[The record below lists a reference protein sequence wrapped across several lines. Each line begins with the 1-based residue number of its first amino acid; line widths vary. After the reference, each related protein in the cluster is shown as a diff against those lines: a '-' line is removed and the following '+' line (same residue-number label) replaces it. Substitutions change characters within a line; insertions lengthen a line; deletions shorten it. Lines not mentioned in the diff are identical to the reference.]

1 MFNHEL
7 WFVLLK
13 NQGPEGK
20 NILASEN
27 NLGFALSLEGNS
39 LFVSTEK
46 FHHHGFELFSI
57 DFPVPVSIKLLH
69 EFFIDIGFN
78 VFTLI

>member
-1 MFNHEL
+1 
-7 WFVLLK
+7 LK

-20 NILASEN
+20 NVPAFEN
-27 NLGFALSLEGNS
+27 NLEFVLSREGNS
-39 LFVSTEK
+39 VFVSTEK

-69 EFFIDIGFN
+69 ELFIDTGFN
-78 VFTLI
+78 VLT